1 VNTHVGD
8 RKDERPPVV
17 LLVDDDPVVRDIIAW
32 VIQSTGYTPVT
43 ADGAEGFRH
52 LTELA
57 DRVALVL
64 LDLTMHSLDGFRFR
78 ELQLAQ
84 PRLADV
90 PTVVMS
96 GRYVEHEERAKLGAR
111 DYVWKPIKISELRAV
126 ITEHAR
132 PLTALAGVASAAAAP
147 AARTA

>member
-1 VNTHVGD
+1 MNLHGGD
-8 RKDERPPVV
+8 RKDERSPVV
-17 LLVDDDPVVRDIIAW
+17 LLVDDDPVVRDIISW
-32 VIQSTGYTPVT
+32 VIQSAGYTPMT
-43 ADGAEGFRH
+43 ADGAEGFRQ
-52 LTELA
+52 LTEQV

-78 ELQLAQ
+78 EMQMAQ

-96 GRYVEHEERAKLGAR
+96 GRYVEHDERAKLGAK
-111 DYVWKPIKISELRAV
+111 DYVWKPIKISDLRAV

-132 PLTALAGVASAAAAP
+132 PLAAASAVR